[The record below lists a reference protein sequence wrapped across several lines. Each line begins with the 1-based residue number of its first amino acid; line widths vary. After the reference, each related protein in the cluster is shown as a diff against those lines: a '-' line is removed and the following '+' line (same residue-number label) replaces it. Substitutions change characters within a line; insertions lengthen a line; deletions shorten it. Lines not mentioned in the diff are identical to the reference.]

1 MNPIGNSIRRMAR
14 SLRRD
19 AQTPLDARPRTDLV
33 ADARQTFARQ
43 LWRHRPVER
52 MGVMDAEFLDTDLR
66 FEGVKTLL
74 DMSLPKQRHNRHERS
89 QLLDHNGFGGPCLKE
104 AIESRISA
112 LRSDAA
118 EFPVPAK
125 GAATADD
132 VRTARRFLNA
142 VQEQLTGLEAL
153 MSLPDKGL
161 SARRKAHIRES
172 IVRMKDALAQG
183 KVAFPNPKA
192 G

>member
-1 MNPIGNSIRRMAR
+1 MNLIGNSIRRMAR

-19 AQTPLDARPRTDLV
+19 PQTPLDARPRTDLV
-33 ADARQTFARQ
+33 ADARQTFARK
-43 LWRHRPVER
+43 LVRHRPVER
-52 MGVMDAEFLDTDLR
+52 MGVMDAKILDTDLR
-66 FEGVKTLL
+66 FEEVRILL
-74 DMSLPKQRHNRHERS
+74 DMSLPTQRHNRYERS
-89 QLLDHNGFGGPCLKE
+89 QLLDHNWFGGPCLKE

-118 EFPVPAK
+118 QFPVPARD
-125 GAATADD
+125 AATVKD
-132 VRTARRFLNA
+132 VQTARRFLNA
-142 VQEQLTGLEAL
+142 VQEQLADLEGL

-172 IVRMKDALAQG
+172 IVRMKNALAQG
-183 KVAFPNPKA
+183 EVLFPNPKA